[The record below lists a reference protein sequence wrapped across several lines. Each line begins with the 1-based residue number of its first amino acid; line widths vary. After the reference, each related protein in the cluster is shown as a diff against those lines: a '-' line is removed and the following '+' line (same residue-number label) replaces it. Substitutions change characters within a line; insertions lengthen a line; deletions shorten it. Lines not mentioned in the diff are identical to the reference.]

1 MTNLLLYQRIAQQ
14 LAEDIRRG
22 VYQPGERVPSVR
34 KMSSQ
39 LNVSH
44 ATVLQAY
51 ANLEDQGLIRARP
64 QSGYYVHQTP
74 ALTAP
79 TPDIA
84 RVERP
89 GLVTRSSI
97 IQQVLV
103 ESRREGVF
111 PLGAAVPSVDYLPVR
126 ALHQQLA
133 KVTRFQSPR
142 AFSYMFSPGFEPLR
156 RQVAIRMRDAG
167 VVVDPSEVV
176 ITHGCVDALQMS
188 LRVLTRPGDLIAAES
203 PTYYGLLQLADL
215 LGLKVIEIPSDPAT
229 GMSLEALQLAANQWS
244 IKALVLTTRLSNP
257 LGGTMPE
264 ERQKQLLRLASDFD
278 IQVVEDD
285 IYGELMFELGRTKAL
300 KAYDRLDR
308 VIYCSSFSKT
318 LSPGIRIGWMIAG
331 KYQQEIQRLQM
342 FSTHSACSVTQMGT
356 AAYLENGGY
365 DRHLRY
371 IRQEY
376 RKNLSAFQ
384 LAVQQYFPEGTQMTR
399 PTGGF
404 ILWVSLPGR
413 VNTQELHVRALQQ
426 GISIAPGLI
435 FSNTEQ
441 FNHCIRLNCGTP
453 WNREAERALMTLGM
467 LASQLCQ
474 ETAAG
479 IWPSAVN
486 AAGDMTYTFPAA
498 LLICVLS
505 LCNAGA
511 VLAASASE
519 AVPAAS
525 SQQTVPAK
533 KAAAAKKAPVA
544 KKAPAKKATPVK
556 KRAPIASKS
565 KSAHEVAKTPL
576 PPAEL
581 DLSLPSNMVRH
592 LQPLG
597 TMPQPKNVPLLP
609 PMFAEKPTDNS
620 AFQINGRLLSNEMQL
635 QLRNEERREVEGAAL
650 DFQFKQ

>member
-34 KMSSQ
+34 KMSAQ
-39 LNVSH
+39 LSVSH

-64 QSGYYVHQTP
+64 QSGFYVHQTP

-97 IQQVLV
+97 INQILA

-111 PLGAAVPSVDYLPVR
+111 PFGAAVPHVDYLPVR

-133 KVTRFQSPR
+133 KVTRFHSPR

-167 VVVDPSEVV
+167 VLVDPSEVV

-188 LRVLTRPGDLIAAES
+188 LRVLTQPGDLIAAES

-215 LGLKVIEIPSDPAT
+215 LGLKVIEIPSDPTT
-229 GMSLEALQLAANQWS
+229 GISLEALQLAANQWP
-244 IKALVLTTRLSNP
+244 IKALVLTARLSNP
-257 LGGTMPE
+257 LGGTIPE
-264 ERQKQLLRLASDFD
+264 ERQRQLLRLAGDYD
-278 IQVVEDD
+278 IQIVEDD
-285 IYGELMFELGRTKAL
+285 IYGELMFELGPTKAL
-300 KAYDRLDR
+300 KSHDRDGR

-318 LSPGIRIGWMIAG
+318 LSPGVRIGWVVAG
-331 KYQQEIQRLQM
+331 KYQDEIHRLQT
-342 FSTHSACSVTQMGT
+342 FTTHSACSVTQMAV

-384 LAVQQYFPEGTQMTR
+384 LAVQKSFPEGTQITR
-399 PTGGF
+399 PNGGF
-404 ILWVSLPGR
+404 ILWVSLPAR
-413 VNTQELHVRALQQ
+413 VNTKDLHVRALQQ

-441 FNHCIRLNCGTP
+441 FNHCVRLNCGIP

-467 LASQLCQ
+467 LATQLCQ
-474 ETAAG
+474 E
-479 IWPSAVN
+479 V
-486 AAGDMTYTFPAA
+486 
-498 LLICVLS
+498 
-505 LCNAGA
+505 
-511 VLAASASE
+511 ASE
-519 AVPAAS
+519 
-525 SQQTVPAK
+525 SQ
-533 KAAAAKKAPVA
+533 
-544 KKAPAKKATPVK
+544 
-556 KRAPIASKS
+556 R
-565 KSAHEVAKTPL
+565 
-576 PPAEL
+576 
-581 DLSLPSNMVRH
+581 
-592 LQPLG
+592 
-597 TMPQPKNVPLLP
+597 
-609 PMFAEKPTDNS
+609 
-620 AFQINGRLLSNEMQL
+620 
-635 QLRNEERREVEGAAL
+635 
-650 DFQFKQ
+650 